1 MAWTIWFWQLTFPV
15 MIILCSLVTD
25 YKWTV
30 LNLKCGSPSRW
41 TAVKRQQRSSAR
53 DWRVAASAGRS
64 LKLQHRLQ
72 HCNILFH
79 LTHALCAPHQT
90 WATRILNHIRV
101 PRQKIV
107 DSNIYSLICAGTL
120 LWQIGAGLFWLAGC
134 IHANIIGSIR
144 EWLRRAVPIITTRGW
159 GLCKLELHCHQ
170 AEGWMALT
178 VHHTQEGTELL
189 LQSSLLE
196 II

>member
-1 MAWTIWFWQLTFPV
+1 MASTIWFWQLTFPV
-15 MIILCSLVTD
+15 MIILCSLVTE

-41 TAVKRQQRSSAR
+41 TAVTRLQHSSAR

-72 HCNILFH
+72 HRHILFY

-107 DSNIYSLICAGTL
+107 DSNIYSLICALTNWSRL
-120 LWQIGAGLFWLAGC
+120 VLISRMNSCKYQRVNTWAIGG
-134 IHANIIGSIR
+134 
-144 EWLRRAVPIITTRGW
+144 EQYP
-159 GLCKLELHCHQ
+159 
-170 AEGWMALT
+170 
-178 VHHTQEGTELL
+178 
-189 LQSSLLE
+189 
-196 II
+196 